1 MASKRAQI
9 LEQALHLFNEKGVGE
24 TSTHDIARAAGVA
37 QGNLTYH
44 FPKRPDLVEAL
55 YFELIEELDEL
66 FKRLGPGDLS
76 FKALFDAQLGQ
87 ARLQKKY
94 RFLFLDFGRIKR
106 QSSAITTHFASLM
119 TQREA
124 QFQLLIQ
131 GLQAINCVRTME
143 KQELDYLFE
152 HLSLVGNFWTS
163 AAEVFQPA
171 QPEQHYAR
179 VTLALLYPYLTEEG
193 RRQWSEV
200 VN

>member
-94 RFLFLDFGRIKR
+94 RFLFLDFGRVSAPCPYKIVLIKKKR
-106 QSSAITTHFASLM
+106 V
-119 TQREA
+119 
-124 QFQLLIQ
+124 LIFWEN
-131 GLQAINCVRTME
+131 I
-143 KQELDYLFE
+143 
-152 HLSLVGNFWTS
+152 LSKR
-163 AAEVFQPA
+163 
-171 QPEQHYAR
+171 H
-179 VTLALLYPYLTEEG
+179 EG
-193 RRQWSEV
+193 
-200 VN
+200 